1 MDTKP
6 VERKWAL
13 TKIKAGDWLL
23 VGNDG
28 KTLWRIAT
36 YEEGESH
43 GVEGMPD
50 KTFWGVWK
58 WPRPVGGALDMDALE
73 DWSGWDMDEGWLKTR
88 EAAIQS
94 ALRAELWRP
103 KPTARR
109 GKLSVQEA
117 IQSMAAQ
124 T

>member
-6 VERKWAL
+6 VERKYAL

-36 YEEGESH
+36 YEDGESFGLQ
-43 GVEGMPD
+43 GVPD
-50 KTFWGVWK
+50 KTLWGVWK
-58 WPRPVGGALDMDALE
+58 LSRAGAEIPDWEELE
-73 DWSGWDMDEGWLKTR
+73 DWNSWAMDDGSLTSR

-94 ALRAELWRP
+94 ALRSELPRP
-103 KPTARR
+103 ARPPK
-109 GKLSVQEA
+109 GSVQDA
-117 IQSMAAQ
+117 IRAMVAS
-124 T
+124 